1 VIRVVEHDRTYDIH
15 DLNTGESHCNVAPA
29 DLPAT
34 LRALGVDPRAF
45 DEARQP
51 LTPDETDMLVMI
63 LVGFWHGLDRDI
75 SRRVA
80 ERWIAEHL
88 APSKRPNRLGLD
100 YWRSC
105 VEHDTHRYVP
115 ASIMRP
121 ALEANGIK
129 VVGDRIYVKEVT
141 LASPQRL
148 RGVLRGH
155 R

>member
-1 VIRVVEHDRTYDIH
+1 
-15 DLNTGESHCNVAPA
+15 
-29 DLPAT
+29 
-34 LRALGVDPRAF
+34 
-45 DEARQP
+45 
-51 LTPDETDMLVMI
+51 MI